1 MPYLKQLAMQG
12 KFLANI
18 LLTIIWVFLTGSFTV
33 VNFTFGFVIS
43 FLILWIISSKDGNT
57 KYVRLIPKLVSFFLF
72 FLWEVI
78 KANVQVAYEVITP
91 KNNMKPGIVKIPLD
105 AKTNLEITLLAN
117 LITLTP
123 GTLSLDVSEDKKVLY
138 VHSMYVHNKQDF
150 IDEIKN
156 GFEHRLLGIL
166 R

>member
-1 MPYLKQLAMQG
+1 MRG

-18 LLTIIWVFLTGSFTV
+18 LLTIIWIFLTGSYEV
-33 VNFTFGFVIS
+33 VNFIFGFIIS
-43 FLILWIISSKDGNT
+43 FLILWVISSKEKEN

-72 FLWEVI
+72 FLWEVV
-78 KANVQVAYEVITP
+78 KANLQVAYEVITP
-91 KNNMKPGIVKIPLD
+91 QNNMKPGIVKIPLD
-105 AKTNLEITLLAN
+105 AKTDIEITLLAN

-138 VHSMYVHNKQDF
+138 VHSMYVHDKQAF
-150 IDEIKN
+150 INDIKN
-156 GFEHRLLGIL
+156 GFERRLLSIL

>member
-1 MPYLKQLAMQG
+1 MLYSNQQTMRS

-18 LLTIIWVFLTGSFTV
+18 LLTIIWVFLTGSFAV

-57 KYVRLIPKLVSFFLF
+57 KYIRLVPKLISFFLF
-72 FLWEVI
+72 FLWEVV
-78 KANVQVAYEVITP
+78 KANIQVAYEVITP

-105 AKTNLEITLLAN
+105 AKTNIEITLLAN

-123 GTLSLDVSEDKKVLY
+123 GTLSLDVSEDRKVLY

-150 IDEIKN
+150 IDDIKN
-156 GFEHRLLGIL
+156 GFERKLLDIL